1 MRKAMSGR
9 AGGNGQGPRD
19 ALPPGS
25 RSSASAA
32 SAAPPAQQSEPP
44 ETKPPGSCATP
55 SPGGPL
61 RRVVRVINPNGLHPR
76 LADRFLRTPKQF
88 ACSITVWNGELKADG
103 RNIFDL
109 IMLIVMPDSEV
120 ILEVEGPDAQH
131 AVEPLAEVLGSPG
144 GEDYTI

>member
-1 MRKAMSGR
+1 MSGR
-9 AGGNGQGPRD
+9 AGGNGPGPRD

-25 RSSASAA
+25 RSSASAPV
-32 SAAPPAQQSEPP
+32 PPAQQSEPP
-44 ETKPPGSCATP
+44 ETMPPGACSTP

-76 LADRFLRTPKQF
+76 LADRFLRTAKQF

-120 ILEVEGPDAQH
+120 VLEVEGPDAHH
-131 AVEPLAEVLGSPG
+131 AVDLLAEVLGSPG